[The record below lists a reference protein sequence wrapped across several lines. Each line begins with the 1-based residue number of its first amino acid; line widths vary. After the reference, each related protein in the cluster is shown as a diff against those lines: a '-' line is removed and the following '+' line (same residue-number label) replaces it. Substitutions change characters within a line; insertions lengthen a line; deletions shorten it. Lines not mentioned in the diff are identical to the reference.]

1 VVLGNYFSPSF
12 FDAPHAVGLRLYVA
26 VLASGAATTE
36 PAVRRR
42 ADRRHAAGW
51 AALAVLTSLLYA
63 LPLLIMLAYGVSPV
77 SVVTESLGYRYFNSL
92 RLLEGE
98 RGLIFIVQ
106 GQTPGLVQHLIS
118 LAMSAAG
125 LPIESLR
132 PRLDLFSYSFSFLNA
147 ALMAWVICAALMGST
162 LRGSDKLLIVTSAL
176 AGGFVS
182 RSAISASMTP
192 DYYAVESTMST
203 LGLWLFLRQVR
214 APAATVSLRTI
225 ALYGVLAGLMAGTKI
240 NLFWIGLVAALPAVL
255 GPSFSPVRTIAR
267 GVLLGAVAVAV
278 FMLVTVAFYLFDLR
292 LMPEFLARWLELVR
306 NPATLSQE
314 ERFWTSLFF
323 PGSPG
328 ANPGADY
335 GYARILFVAWL
346 AALLGSLIAE
356 LRRSPR
362 RPEPLL
368 IILGVTLFGLWQ
380 VIGLVVRPA
389 GTTLFEVGL
398 YAVASGAAV
407 IALLSHGRVQRWLA
421 YGFAGVILLQTIVSG
436 VLNVPVLIP
445 GPTLRQSSD
454 VVWDV
459 HTWLRTLDRDV
470 LVFLPDNRYAG
481 GTVEES
487 LLKGMS
493 DLPTWNITAGKVLL
507 ARLAPRFTFSQSWQE
522 VRPGGAVMWLDS
534 PEAPDLAVETPGLRS
549 LLADPTTACRH
560 WALDTYPWWRHTVHA
575 CTRG

>member
-1 VVLGNYFSPSF
+1 M
-12 FDAPHAVGLRLYVA
+12 A
-26 VLASGAATTE
+26 VLDPRTTTTAPAAQRN
-36 PAVRRR
+36 V
-42 ADRRHAAGW
+42 AGW
-51 AALAVLTSLLYA
+51 AALAALTSLLYA

-106 GQTPGLVQHLIS
+106 GQTPGLVQHLIN
-118 LAMSAAG
+118 LGMSAAG
-125 LPIESLR
+125 IPIEALR
-132 PRLDLFSYSFSFLNA
+132 PRLDLFAYLFSFLNA
-147 ALMAWVICAALMGST
+147 AVMAGVVFAALLGRT
-162 LRGSDKLLIVTSAL
+162 LHATDKLLVVTTVL

-192 DYYAVESTMST
+192 DYYAVESMMSA

-214 APAATVSLRTI
+214 APAATVSLTTVV
-225 ALYGVLAGLMAGTKI
+225 LYGVLAGLMAGTKI
-240 NLFWIGLVAALPAVL
+240 NLFWIGLVAALPALL
-255 GPSFSPVRTIAR
+255 GPSFSFVRSAYRTVVL
-267 GVLLGAVAVAV
+267 GVVAVVV
-278 FMLVTVAFYLFDLR
+278 FMLVTLAFYLFDVR
-292 LMPEFLARWLELVR
+292 LMPEFLVRWVEFVR
-306 NPATLSQE
+306 NPGSE
-314 ERFWTSLFF
+314 ERFWSSLFF
-323 PGSPG
+323 PGSPE

-335 GYARILFVAWL
+335 GYARVLFAAWI
-346 AALLGSLIAE
+346 AALVGAGVAE
-356 LRRSPR
+356 LRRPDR
-362 RPEPLL
+362 RVTTLL
-368 IILGVTLFGLWQ
+368 TIAAVALFGIWQ
-380 VIGLVVRPA
+380 VVGLIVRPA

-407 IALLSHGRVQRWLA
+407 IALVSPARLQRWLA
-421 YGFAGVILLQTIVSG
+421 YGFAGAILAQTLVSG
-436 VLNVPVLIP
+436 VLNVPALIP

-454 VVWDV
+454 AVWEV
-459 HTWLRTLDRDV
+459 HTWLRSLDRDV

-507 ARLAPRFTFSQSWQE
+507 ARLAPRFTFSQSWQD
-522 VRPGGAVMWLDS
+522 VAPGAAIMWLDS
-534 PEAPDLAVETPGLRS
+534 PDAPDLAVETPGLRA
-549 LLADPTTACRH
+549 LLADPTTVCRR